1 MRSIVLILPDM
12 KYWKKSSSHFSQKW
26 NKNVDFIIIFR
37 DDFVIAFD
45 QNICR
50 NCIAGKSNA
59 FYNLAKSL

>member
-1 MRSIVLILPDM
+1 M
-12 KYWKKSSSHFSQKW
+12 KYLKESSSHFSQKW